1 MALVASCFIKPSPS
15 PPLTSERPQTNLQFT
30 IQKMGH
36 CCWAGM
42 CWPQLSGHTG
52 MAGTSRTIYRIFGSN
67 RQKAEHYQPRWYDK
81 SMYQY
86 WTLQPS
92 TTKMT
97 KMPFHHL
104 LFIHRIQKSTFPI
117 PRQKFLD
124 QFLCPVE
131 DDPITVPV
139 LTVVLPVQDN
149 AAVKV
154 SGHPGHHI

>member
-1 MALVASCFIKPSPS
+1 
-15 PPLTSERPQTNLQFT
+15 
-30 IQKMGH
+30 
-36 CCWAGM
+36 
-42 CWPQLSGHTG
+42 
-52 MAGTSRTIYRIFGSN
+52 
-67 RQKAEHYQPRWYDK
+67 
-81 SMYQY
+81 
-86 WTLQPS
+86 
-92 TTKMT
+92 MT